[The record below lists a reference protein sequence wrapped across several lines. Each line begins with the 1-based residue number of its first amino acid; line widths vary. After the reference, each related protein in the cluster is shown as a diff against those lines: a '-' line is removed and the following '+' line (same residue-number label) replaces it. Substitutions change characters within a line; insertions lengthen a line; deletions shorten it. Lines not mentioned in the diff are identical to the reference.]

1 MAVALAPAGALGCSE
16 PGPAEE
22 LAKLEYLSLV
32 SKVCTELD
40 NHLGINDKDLGKP
53 ERALG
58 WGSSG
63 SLRRA
68 SRPALCRRRPPSPS
82 RSSDSGAGP
91 SGRVGTGNARARDPV
106 AGWGPSREG
115 QGPDGIGAGS
125 TEGHLMPLSP
135 RGSRAGPSGCS
146 LHAQGRG
153 EVERVWD
160 PRHLQSKKAGLGRSR
175 ILTFCFYFV
184 LFFSIGD

>member
-91 SGRVGTGNARARDPV
+91 SGRVGTGNARARDPGCGLGTLKGGTGTGRYRSRVHGGPPDATVTAGV
-106 AGWGPSREG
+106 AGGAVWLLSACA
-115 QGPDGIGAGS
+115 GAGRS
-125 TEGHLMPLSP
+125 GARVGSP
-135 RGSRAGPSGCS
+135 APSKQESG
-146 LHAQGRG
+146 LR
-153 EVERVWD
+153 EVTYFNF
-160 PRHLQSKKAGLGRSR
+160 LFL
-175 ILTFCFYFV
+175 FCFIF
-184 LFFSIGD
+184 